1 MNTEETS
8 GHHSAG
14 NIDSSSS

>member
-14 NIDSSSS
+14 NSGGSSN